1 MAAADEAN
9 QARLDAAA
17 KAKADAAKAA
27 KDKEEARKKRLA
39 ELEEE
44 RKKSLADKAAA
55 RAASDPMKNPT
66 ERPAA
71 PPADD
76 KYVYYYSWIGGAS
89 SGNWKLY
96 REPLGSPKADS
107 AATRSTGGATQA
119 TFGSA
124 VGANFVPKPTSNVGN
139 NNAGNNNLGGKTI
152 TKQTVNPDGSTT
164 IEYSDGTSVVIPK
177 GDGSGNITLTGN
189 TGNNTP
195 AGPTLAK
202 DVFKATMAL
211 YFGEAELAKGWM
223 DELYNAVSKFYL
235 NGQDVATSF
244 NMALLDSRNNPN
256 LKAFTDRFKGIYA
269 LQDLRQA
276 GKPVSVPTIAEYVA
290 AQKGMADIFNDVG
303 LTDLA
308 TEQFTGDL
316 IGKGNSVTTVAEKI
330 AKAFQRIDMAPKAIK
345 DTLSR
350 YFPTVDRTTLARTL
364 LTGQKGVDQLVDE
377 LAQYEVLAAAEQQGL
392 GAIQTAGGLT
402 AERAQEY
409 ARRGETFGSLSPQ
422 FSKIARALP
431 TVQKLSGISGVQD
444 MGQLGLEQALIT
456 QSAKDLQKL
465 EELTAQEEARFS
477 GKVGRAETGL
487 ASQRR
492 ANRAF

>member
-1 MAAADEAN
+1 MAAADEQN
-9 QARLDAAA
+9 KIRLEREAAAA
-17 KAKADAAKAA
+17 KALEDKKVAREKRLEELKAEREAKAA
-27 KDKEEARKKRLA
+27 
-39 ELEEE
+39 
-44 RKKSLADKAAA
+44 ADAKA
-55 RAASDPMKNPT
+55 RAASNPLFDPTN
-66 ERPAA
+66 RPEA
-71 PPADD
+71 PQLDD
-76 KYVYYYSWIGGAS
+76 GFIRYYSWIGGGTTGS
-89 SGNWKLY
+89 WKLY
-96 REPLGSPKADS
+96 KEPADSPKA
-107 AATRSTGGATQA
+107 AVAETRSTGGATQA
-119 TFGSA
+119 QFGSSA
-124 VGANFVPKPTSNVGN
+124 GANTVLKPGVVVTNPVTTNPNTTVVTNPVTTNPVTTVVTTNPVTTNPVTTTATVVPT
-139 NNAGNNNLGGKTI
+139 
-152 TKQTVNPDGSTT
+152 
-164 IEYSDGTSVVIPK
+164 
-177 GDGSGNITLTGN
+177 
-189 TGNNTP
+189 
-195 AGPTLAK
+195 GPTLAK

-211 YFGEAELAKGWM
+211 YFGEAELGKGWM

-290 AQKGMADIFNDVG
+290 AQKGMADVFNEVG

-316 IGKGNSVTTVAEKI
+316 IGKGNSVTTVADKI
-330 AKAFQRIDMAPKAIK
+330 AKTFQRIDMAPKAIK

-392 GAIQTAGGLT
+392 GAINRIGGLT

-409 ARRGETFGSLSPQ
+409 ARRGETFSSLTPQ

-431 TVQKLSGISGVQD
+431 TVEKLSGISKVQD
-444 MGQLGLEQALIT
+444 MGQLGVEQALIN

-477 GKVGRAETGL
+477 GKAGRAELGL

>member
-1 MAAADEAN
+1 MAAADSAN
-9 QARLDAAA
+9 QARLDKEAAR
-17 KAKADAAKAA
+17 
-27 KDKEEARKKRLA
+27 EEARQKRLDELKA
-39 ELEEE
+39 EREA
-44 RKKSLADKAAA
+44 KMAATAEA
-55 RAASDPMKNPT
+55 RAKSNPLFDPTN
-66 ERPAA
+66 RPEA
-71 PPADD
+71 PQLDD
-76 KYVYYYSWIGGAS
+76 GFVRYYSWIGG
-89 SGNWKLY
+89 GTTGQWKLY
-96 REPLGSPKADS
+96 KEPADSPKAAS
-107 AATRSTGGATQA
+107 AIARSTAGATQA
-119 TFGSA
+119 QFGSSA
-124 VGANFVPKPTSNVGN
+124 GANTVPTASVVV
-139 NNAGNNNLGGKTI
+139 T
-152 TKQTVNPDGSTT
+152 NPVTTNPNTT
-164 IEYSDGTSVVIPK
+164 IVTNPVTTNPVTTIVTTNPV
-177 GDGSGNITLTGN
+177 TT
-189 TGNNTP
+189 TATAVP
-195 AGPTLAK
+195 TGPTLAK
-202 DVFKATMAL
+202 DVFKATLGL

-244 NMALLDSRNNPN
+244 NMALLDARNNPN
-256 LKAFTDRFKGIYA
+256 LKTFTDRFKGIYA

-290 AQKGMADIFNDVG
+290 AQKGMADVFNEVG
-303 LTDLA
+303 LSDLA

-316 IGKGNSVTTVAEKI
+316 IGKGNSVTTVADKI
-330 AKAFQRIDMAPKAIK
+330 AKTFQRIDMAPKAIK

-392 GAIQTAGGLT
+392 GAINRAGGLT

-409 ARRGETFGSLSPQ
+409 ARRGETFSSLTPQ
-422 FSKIARALP
+422 FSRIARALP
-431 TVQKLSGISGVQD
+431 TVEKLSGISGVQD
-444 MGQLGLEQALIT
+444 MGQVGLEQALIN

-477 GKVGRAETGL
+477 GKTGRAEIGL